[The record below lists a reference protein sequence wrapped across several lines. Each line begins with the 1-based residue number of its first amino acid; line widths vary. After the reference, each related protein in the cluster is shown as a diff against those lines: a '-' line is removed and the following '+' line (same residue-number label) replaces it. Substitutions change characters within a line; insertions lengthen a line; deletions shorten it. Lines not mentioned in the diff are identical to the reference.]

1 MSGLAWQAMRQELS
15 PSLHASNPYWSLS
28 LSALAAALVGTLS
41 GCEPEPEEQDS
52 GEHSESPRRW
62 SYDGP
67 GGPEYW
73 SELSERFVVCQ
84 AGQEQSPID
93 LAQASSTAMPALAFD
108 YRPATA
114 RVVHKNLT
122 LQVDLEPGSSLRIG
136 DEAYTLRQFHFH
148 TPSEHR
154 VAGREYPM
162 ELHLVHEGAQGQLA
176 VVGVLIDSGEESAA
190 LEPVWALLPERAGEE
205 WPVAGLPFDAVELLP
220 AARAYFRYAGSLT
233 VPPCQEG
240 VRWSV
245 LKQPI
250 QLSREQIGRFK
261 ALFRSNARPVQPRHG
276 RGVEG

>member
-1 MSGLAWQAMRQELS
+1 MRQEM
-15 PSLHASNPYWSLS
+15 PVSLHASNPYLSLS

-52 GEHSESPRRW
+52 GEHSERPLQW
-62 SYDGP
+62 SYEGP

-73 SELSERFVVCQ
+73 SELSERFMVCQ

-93 LAQASSTAMPALAFD
+93 ITQASGAAVPALAFD

-122 LQVDLEPGSSLRIG
+122 LQVDLEPGSSLRVG
-136 DEAYTLRQFHFH
+136 DETYMLRQFHFH

-154 VAGREYPM
+154 VGGREYPM
-162 ELHLVHEGAQGQLA
+162 ELHLVHEDAWGQLA
-176 VVGVLIDSGEESAA
+176 VVGVLIESGEESAA
-190 LEPVWALLPERAGEE
+190 LEPVWSLLPERVSEE
-205 WPVAGLPFDAVELLP
+205 WPVDGLAFDVAELLP
-220 AARAYFRYAGSLT
+220 ADRAYFRYAGSLT

-245 LKQPI
+245 LKQPL
-250 QLSREQIGRFK
+250 QLSPGQIDRFR
-261 ALFRSNARPVQPRHG
+261 ALFKSNARPVQPWHG
-276 RGVEG
+276 RVVEG